1 MQIMTKVLI
10 IEDERLAAEKL
21 ERMVAKQRPD
31 WMVLGPVETVEY
43 AVKWLDSNPTPDL
56 ILMDI
61 QLADGISF
69 EIFEQVEV
77 KSPVIFTTAFDEY
90 AIRAFKVNSIDYL
103 LKPID
108 PDSLEAAL
116 KKFERISSSMI
127 PDNKVIEQTFRQIAQ
142 TSKTRFLVK
151 VGVNYHSILT
161 RDIEMFFIR
170 ERSVFIHT
178 FQGKTFDVD
187 YSLEQLQQLVD
198 PDLFF
203 RINRNVMVNIEAVS
217 KLVTYSSSRL
227 KLVVQSGFNADEL
240 IVSRDKVSD
249 FKRWMDR

>member
-1 MQIMTKVLI
+1 MTKVLI

-21 ERMVAKQRPD
+21 ERMVVKMRPE
-31 WMVLGPVETVEY
+31 WTVLGPVETVEH
-43 AVKWLDSNPTPDL
+43 AVKWLASNPVPDL

-69 EIFEQVEV
+69 DIFEQVEV

-108 PDSLEAAL
+108 PDALEIAM
-116 KKFERISSSMI
+116 KKFERMNMALTF
-127 PDNKVIEQTFRQIAQ
+127 DRMKIENIRQQ
-142 TSKTRFLVK
+142 MSQRYKSRFLVK
-151 VGVNYHSILT
+151 VGANMLSVLT
-161 RDIEMFFIR
+161 HEIELFFIS
-170 ERSVFIHT
+170 ERSVFIRT

-198 PDLFF
+198 PNQYF

-217 KLVTYSSSRL
+217 KLVVYSSNRL
-227 KLVVQSGFNADEL
+227 KLVLHSGFNADEL

>member
-1 MQIMTKVLI
+1 MTKVLI

-21 ERMVAKQRPD
+21 ERMVSNLKPG
-31 WMVLGPVETVEY
+31 WTVLGPIETVNH
-43 AVKWLDSNPTPDL
+43 AVKWLNSNPSPDL

-69 EIFEQVEV
+69 EIFELVDV
-77 KSPVIFTTAFDEY
+77 KSPVVFTTAFDEY

-108 PDSLEAAL
+108 PDALETAL
-116 KKFERISSSMI
+116 KKFERISSTLV
-127 PDNKVIEQTFRQIAQ
+127 PDTRLIEQTFRQMGQ
-142 TSKTRFLVK
+142 TWKTRFLVK
-151 VGVNYHSILT
+151 VGANYHSVLT

-170 ERSVFIHT
+170 ERSVFTHT
-178 FQGKTFDVD
+178 FQGKTYDVD

-203 RINRNVMVNIEAVS
+203 RINRNVMVNIEAVL
-217 KLVTYSSSRL
+217 KLVAYSSSRL
-227 KLVVQSGFNADEL
+227 KLVNPSGFNADEL

-249 FKRWMDR
+249 FKKWIDR

>member
-1 MQIMTKVLI
+1 MTKILI

-21 ERMVAKQRPD
+21 ERMVAKLRPD
-31 WMVLGPVETVEY
+31 WTVLGPVETVEH
-43 AVKWLDSNPTPDL
+43 AVKWLASNPAPDL

-69 EIFEQVEV
+69 EIFEQVQV

-90 AIRAFKVNSIDYL
+90 AIKAFKVNSIDYL

-108 PDSLEAAL
+108 PDAMETAL
-116 KKFERISSSMI
+116 KKFERISSSLR
-127 PDNKVIEQTFRQIAQ
+127 PDHKVIEQTFRQIAQ

-151 VGVNYHSILT
+151 VGANYNSVLT
-161 RDIEMFFIR
+161 REIEMFYIR
-170 ERSVFIHT
+170 ERSVFIRT
-178 FQGKTFDVD
+178 FQGKTYDVD
-187 YSLEQLQQLVD
+187 YSLEQLQQMVD

-203 RINRNVMVNIEAVS
+203 RINRNVMINIEAVS
-217 KLVTYSSSRL
+217 KLVVYSSNRL
-227 KLVVQSGFNADEL
+227 KLVNHSGFNADEL